1 MLAAA
6 IVIVAL
12 ILALWSA
19 LALWL
24 MSAMELTFQQALLY
38 VPFKVLFRVN
48 DEDMATAQK
57 AQPPVIYAIWHSS
70 RLEPALM
77 LSLLPED
84 TLHILDIDSAKAW
97 WLDPW
102 RTLARTIVFNA
113 HHVFVSRRLVRRL
126 RGRGRLAVYLP
137 DDPAPDQKTFR
148 LFRAISR
155 IAVSAEARIVPV
167 YIEGAATS
175 MFSLEK
181 SKRRSLLPRLTIKTL
196 PAMTIAELI
205 AASAQERPL
214 AAMAMFNHLLNARTD
229 VEIEPVREAEP
240 SL

>member
-6 IVIVAL
+6 VVIVAL
-12 ILALWSA
+12 ILGLWVA

-24 MSAMELTFQQALLY
+24 MTSMKLTIQQAALY
-38 VPFKVLFRVN
+38 APLKVLFRVR
-48 DEDMATAQK
+48 DEEVPGAQS
-57 AQPPVIYAIWHSS
+57 ANPPVIYAIWHSS

-84 TLHILDIDSAKAW
+84 TLHILDVDSARAW

-102 RTLARTIVFNA
+102 RSAARTIVFNA

-137 DDPAPDQKTFR
+137 DDPAPDQKAFR

-155 IAVSAEARIVPV
+155 IAVNAEARIVPV
-167 YIEGAATS
+167 YVEGSAES
-175 MFSLEK
+175 MFSLEPD
-181 SKRRSLLPRLTIKTL
+181 RRRRLLPRLTIRTL

-205 AASAQERPL
+205 AQAAPERPL
-214 AAMAMFNHLLNARTD
+214 AAMAMFDHLLKVRTD
-229 VEIEPVREAEP
+229 LAAEPTREAEA

>member
-6 IVIVAL
+6 IVI
-12 ILALWSA
+12 LALVLGLWIV

-24 MSAMELTFQQALLY
+24 MTSMKLTFQQAVLY
-38 VPFKVLFRVN
+38 APFKALFRVGD
-48 DEDMATAQK
+48 DEVLSAQR
-57 AQPPVIYAIWHSS
+57 ANPPVIYAIWHSS

-84 TLHILDIDSAKAW
+84 TLHILDVDSANAW

-102 RTLARTIVFNA
+102 RSVARTIVFNA

-137 DDPAPDQKTFR
+137 DDPAPDQKAFR

-155 IAVSAEARIVPV
+155 IAVSAEARIVPI
-167 YIEGAATS
+167 YIEGAAES
-175 MFSLEK
+175 MFSLEPG
-181 SKRRSLLPRLTIKTL
+181 KRRSLLPRLTIKTL

-205 AASAQERPL
+205 AAAAPERPL
-214 AAMAMFNHLLNARTD
+214 AAKAMFDHLLRARTD
-229 VEIEPVREAEP
+229 VTIEPAREVEP